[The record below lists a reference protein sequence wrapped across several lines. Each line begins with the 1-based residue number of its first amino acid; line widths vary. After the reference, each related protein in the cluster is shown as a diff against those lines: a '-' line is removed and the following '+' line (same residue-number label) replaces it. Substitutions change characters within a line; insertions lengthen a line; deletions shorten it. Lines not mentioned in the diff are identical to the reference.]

1 MKAKIYTFRNLI
13 FALFLMLT
21 AITANSQGTIQTP
34 MGQTISVL
42 NNWDTAPLIAA
53 WEAAAAAEISRNKWT
68 TPNKLAPATSHY
80 NCHSYAWN
88 VVEGGSST
96 NTWINATVDGN
107 PNLSKY
113 WTNDAYISTSNT
125 GNHEKIF
132 YSSGDHSAVTTATA
146 GIVTSKWGWWGLYQ
160 HAIAECVFNS
170 SSLVYYKLVNPTIS
184 GSSEALCNNTQRTFS
199 ESSFTNI
206 SLNYDWSV
214 IAPLTEVSGDG
225 SSSYTVAGSAQSGSA
240 LVSLTITTP
249 SGATSSS
256 SKDVWSGEPLTPLF
270 EAPQWINCDG
280 LFYDIRE
287 DNNQQVSW
295 EVTPPLYIYGSSF
308 GKKCKVYASG
318 NGFDGYVSITA
329 TAQNACGILSTVVND
344 IHVSCDEL
352 LLAPNPASNEVEVS
366 LRSES
371 TGQLQSELTTD
382 KMFNIRIYNNQ
393 GNMVYNENRI
403 GGKFKISTS
412 NLKDGNYIVEMS
424 FNNKTY
430 NKQLI
435 VKH

>member
-53 WEAAAAAEISRNKWT
+53 WEAAAAAEIRRNKWT

-125 GNHEKIF
+125 GDHEKIF

-160 HAIAECVFNS
+160 HAIAECIFDS
-170 SSLVYYKLVNPTIS
+170 SSLVYYKLVNPAIS
-184 GSSEALCNNTQRTFS
+184 GSAEAFCINSQRTFS

-206 SLNYDWSV
+206 SLNYDWSTSS
-214 IAPLTEVSGDG
+214 PLSEVRGDG
-225 SSSYTVAGSAQSGSA
+225 TSQYTVTGTSNG
-240 LVSLTITTP
+240 LGVINLTITTP
-249 SGATSSS
+249 SGATATASN
-256 SKDVWSGEPLTPLF
+256 DVYVG
-270 EAPQWINCDG
+270 PQVPGTITIEMDSPIHRFTASINPV
-280 LFYDIRE
+280 
-287 DNNQQVSW
+287 Q
-295 EVTPPLYIYGSSF
+295 
-308 GKKCKVYASG
+308 
-318 NGFDGYVSITA
+318 TA
-329 TAQNACGILSTVVND
+329 T
-344 IHVSCDEL
+344 
-352 LLAPNPASNEVEVS
+352 
-366 LRSES
+366 
-371 TGQLQSELTTD
+371 
-382 KMFNIRIYNNQ
+382 
-393 GNMVYNENRI
+393 
-403 GGKFKISTS
+403 
-412 NLKDGNYIVEMS
+412 
-424 FNNKTY
+424 TY
-430 NKQLI
+430 NWYLNGVLNNTYHGTEAI
-435 VKH
+435 FNRVSPYCG